1 MQHDLMNMFAT
12 PLYRATLGR
21 SFTQGELDFF
31 REALADCVDS
41 ISNLSTR
48 DKNVLSNPA
57 LKDLRDTLQ
66 QHLDEYFKT
75 IYNTSNRVS
84 LKITQSWL
92 TLSRQGDS
100 HHSHTHPNSVVSG
113 VLYINL
119 AKNDGVSFHRNED
132 NLWHELLPAQE
143 NYFNAKSYFINTE
156 VGDILLFPSHVRHG
170 VREVTEA
177 VERVSLSFNSFFEG
191 ELGKEEFATAI
202 NITLN

>member
-21 SFTQGELDFF
+21 TFTQGELDFF
-31 REALADCVDS
+31 RETLADCVDS
-41 ISNLSTR
+41 ISNLSSR

-119 AKNDGVSFHRNED
+119 AENDGVSFHRNED

>member
-21 SFTQGELDFF
+21 AFTQGELDFF

-48 DKNVLSNPA
+48 DKNVLNNPA

>member
-21 SFTQGELDFF
+21 TFTQGELDFF
-31 REALADCVDS
+31 RETLADCVDS
-41 ISNLSTR
+41 ISNLSSR

-119 AKNDGVSFHRNED
+119 AENDGISFHRNED

-170 VREVTEA
+170 VREVTEV

>member
-21 SFTQGELDFF
+21 PFTQGELDFF

-41 ISNLSTR
+41 ISNLSSR

-75 IYNTSNRVS
+75 IYNTSNSVS

-156 VGDILLFPSHVRHG
+156 VGDILLFPSNVRHG

-202 NITLN
+202 KITLN

>member
-1 MQHDLMNMFAT
+1 MQHELMNMFAT

-21 SFTQGELDFF
+21 AFTQGELDFF

-48 DKNVLSNPA
+48 DKNVLNNPA

>member
-1 MQHDLMNMFAT
+1 MHHDLMNMFAT

-31 REALADCVDS
+31 REALADCVDT

>member
-21 SFTQGELDFF
+21 PFTQVELDFF
-31 REALADCVDS
+31 RETLANCVDS
-41 ISNLSTR
+41 ISNLSSR

-119 AKNDGVSFHRNED
+119 AENDGVSFHRNED

>member
-21 SFTQGELDFF
+21 PFTQGELDFF

-41 ISNLSTR
+41 ISNLSSR
-48 DKNVLSNPA
+48 DKHVLSNPA

-143 NYFNAKSYFINTE
+143 NYFNAKSYFVNTE

-202 NITLN
+202 KLTLN

>member
-21 SFTQGELDFF
+21 PFTHGELDFF
-31 REALADCVDS
+31 REALSDCVES
-41 ISNLSTR
+41 IANFSSR
-48 DKNVLSNPA
+48 DKNVLNNPA
-57 LKDLRDTLQ
+57 LKALHDTLQ

-75 IYNTSNRVS
+75 IFNTSNKVS

-92 TLSRQGDS
+92 TLSRQGES
-100 HHSHTHPNSVVSG
+100 HHVHTHPNSVASG

-119 AKNDGVSFHRNED
+119 AENDGISFHRNED

-143 NYFNAKSYFINTE
+143 NYFNAKRYFINTS
-156 VGDILLFPSHVRHG
+156 VGDIILFPSHVRHG
-170 VREVTEA
+170 VREVTDA

-202 NITLN
+202 KISLD

>member
-21 SFTQGELDFF
+21 PFTQGELDFF

-41 ISNLSTR
+41 ISNLSSR

-57 LKDLRDTLQ
+57 LKDLHDTLQ

-202 NITLN
+202 KISLN

>member
-21 SFTQGELDFF
+21 PFTKRELDFF
-31 REALADCVDS
+31 RVALADCIDS

-92 TLSRQGDS
+92 TLSRQGES
-100 HHSHTHPNSVVSG
+100 HHSHTHPNSVASG

-119 AKNDGVSFHRNED
+119 AKNDGISFHRNED

-143 NYFNAKSYFINTE
+143 NYFNAKRYFINTE

-202 NITLN
+202 KISLN

>member
-12 PLYRATLGR
+12 PLYRASLGR
-21 SFTQGELDFF
+21 SFTAQELDCF
-31 REALADCVDS
+31 RVTLGDCVDS

-48 DKNVLSNPA
+48 DKNVLNNPA
-57 LKDLRDTLQ
+57 LHDLRDTLQ

-75 IYNTSNRVS
+75 IYNTANNVS

-100 HHSHTHPNSVVSG
+100 HHAHTHPNSVASG

-119 AKNDGVSFHRNED
+119 AKNDGISFHRNED

-143 NYFNAKSYFINTE
+143 NYFNAKRYFINTQ

-170 VREVTEA
+170 VREVTDA

-191 ELGKEEFATAI
+191 ELGKEEFATGI
-202 NITLN
+202 KISLG

>member
-1 MQHDLMNMFAT
+1 MQHDVMNMFAT
-12 PLYRATLGR
+12 PLYRANLGR
-21 SFTQGELDFF
+21 TYTERELNFF
-31 REALADCVDS
+31 REALSDSVES
-41 ISNLSTR
+41 ISNFSTR

-57 LKDLRDTLQ
+57 LQELHETLQ

-92 TLSRQGDS
+92 TLSRQGES
-100 HHSHTHPNSVVSG
+100 HHAHTHPNSVASG

-119 AKNDGVSFHRNED
+119 AKNDGISFHRNED

-143 NYFNAKSYFINTE
+143 NYFNAKRYFINTE

-170 VREVTEA
+170 VREVTDA

-191 ELGKEEFATAI
+191 ELGNQEFATGI
-202 NITLN
+202 KISLG

>member
-21 SFTQGELDFF
+21 PFTQGELDFF

-41 ISNLSTR
+41 ISNLSSR
-48 DKNVLSNPA
+48 DKHVLSNPA

-143 NYFNAKSYFINTE
+143 NYFNAKSYFVNTE
-156 VGDILLFPSHVRHG
+156 VGDILLFPSHGRHG

-202 NITLN
+202 KLTLN

>member
-21 SFTQGELDFF
+21 GFTQAELDYF
-31 REALADCVDS
+31 RVALSDCVES
-41 ISNLSTR
+41 ISNASTR
-48 DKNVLSNPA
+48 DKSVLNNPA
-57 LKDLRDTLQ
+57 LSDLRDTLQ

-92 TLSRQGDS
+92 TLSRQGES
-100 HHSHTHPNSVVSG
+100 HHAHTHPNSVASG

-119 AKNDGVSFHRNED
+119 AKEDGISFHRNED

-143 NYFNAKSYFINTE
+143 NYFNAKRYFINTQ

-170 VREVTEA
+170 VREVVDP

-191 ELGKEEFATAI
+191 ELGKQEFATGI
-202 NITLN
+202 TITLG

>member
-21 SFTQGELDFF
+21 PFTKGELDFF
-31 REALADCVDS
+31 RVALADCIDS

-92 TLSRQGDS
+92 TLSRQGES
-100 HHSHTHPNSVVSG
+100 HHSHTHPNSVASG

-119 AKNDGVSFHRNED
+119 AKNDGISFHRNED

-143 NYFNAKSYFINTE
+143 NYFNAKRYFINTE

-202 NITLN
+202 KISLN